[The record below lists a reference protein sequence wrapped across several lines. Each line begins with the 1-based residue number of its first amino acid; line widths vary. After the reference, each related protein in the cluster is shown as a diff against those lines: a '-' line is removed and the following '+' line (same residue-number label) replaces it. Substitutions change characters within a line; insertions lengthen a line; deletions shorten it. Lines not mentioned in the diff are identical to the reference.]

1 MARNPL
7 SVRVRKRSV
16 SALARAGCSAM
27 NLPGRQRGGI
37 FVRVFFLVLVP
48 LVGGAAGLYWYA
60 LGGRYVVTD
69 NAYVKADMIAIS
81 ASIDGR
87 VVEVMVE
94 DNQPVKQGETL
105 FVLDPRPYEIART
118 RAEARMAAVHNE
130 LASKRAA
137 FAQVAAEI
145 ADARERVKYLR
156 GEQSRQE
163 DLTSEGADNTAAIDT
178 LKYESNAAVQAL
190 QVLHEKARQVLAAL
204 GGDLE
209 QPVAEH
215 PRYLEAQASRKEAE
229 LALEYATVRAP
240 AGGIPSRVQ
249 LQPGEWVQRGRPVFS
264 LIDAREL
271 WIEANLKETQLTHVA
286 PGQAVIFEVDAY
298 PGVDWKGVVARISPA
313 TGSEF
318 MVLPPQNATGNW
330 IKVVQRIPV
339 RVEFDSAPGHPEL
352 RAGMTATV
360 SVDTGQER
368 KLLSMLN
375 DLALVRVTRDAVA
388 SISGRN

>member
-1 MARNPL
+1 
-7 SVRVRKRSV
+7 
-16 SALARAGCSAM
+16 M
-27 NLPGRQRGGI
+27 NLPSRQRGGI

-87 VVEVMVE
+87 VIEVMVE
-94 DNQPVKQGETL
+94 DNQPVERGEVLFTL
-105 FVLDPRPYEIART
+105 DARPHEIART
-118 RAEARMAAVHNE
+118 RADARMAAVHNE

-137 FAQVAAEI
+137 FAQVATEI

-156 GEQSRQE
+156 GEVSRQE
-163 DLTSEGADNTAAIDT
+163 VRAAEGADNAAAIDT
-178 LKYESNAAVQAL
+178 LKYESNSALQAL
-190 QVLHEKARQVLAAL
+190 QALHEKARQVLAEL

-209 QPVAEH
+209 LPVAEH
-215 PRYLEAQASRKEAE
+215 PRYLEARAAREEAE
-229 LALEYATVRAP
+229 LALEYASVRAP
-240 AGGIPSRVQ
+240 AGGVASRVQ
-249 LQPGEWVQRGRPVFS
+249 LQPGEWVDRGRPVFS
-264 LIDAREL
+264 LIDTSDI

-286 PGQAVIFEVDAY
+286 PGQAVTFEVDAY
-298 PGVDWKGVVARISPA
+298 PGVDWEGVVARISSA

-339 RVEFDSAPGHPEL
+339 RIEIDFTPEHPEL

-368 KLLSMLN
+368 KLLAMLN
-375 DLALVRVTRDAVA
+375 EFGLRL
-388 SISGRN
+388 

>member
-1 MARNPL
+1 MSLWVGER
-7 SVRVRKRSV
+7 RV
-16 SALARAGCSAM
+16 SALARAGRSAM

-60 LGGRYVVTD
+60 LGGRHVVTD

-87 VVEVMVE
+87 VSEVMVE
-94 DNQPVKQGETL
+94 DHRPVEKGEVLFTL
-105 FVLDPRPYEIART
+105 DSRPHEIAYT
-118 RAEARMAAVHNE
+118 RAEARMAEVRNG
-130 LASKRAA
+130 LASRRAA

-145 ADARERVKYLR
+145 ADARERVRYLR
-156 GEQSRQE
+156 SEQSRQE
-163 DLTSEGADNTAAIDT
+163 ELFVEGADNIVAIDT
-178 LKYESNAAVQAL
+178 LKYEINAAVQTL
-190 QVLHEKARQVLAAL
+190 QALHEKARQVLAEL
-204 GGDLE
+204 GGDLD
-209 QPVAEH
+209 QPIPEH
-215 PRYLEAQASRKEAE
+215 PKFLEAQAAREEAA

-249 LQPGEWVQRGRPVFS
+249 LQPGEWVERGRPVFS
-264 LIDAREL
+264 IIDTSEL

-286 PGQAVIFEVDAY
+286 PGQAVSFEVDAY
-298 PGVDWKGVVARISPA
+298 PGVDWEGVVARISPA

-330 IKVVQRIPV
+330 IKVVQRVPV
-339 RVEFDSAPGHPEL
+339 RIEIDFAPGHPEL

-368 KLLSMLN
+368 RLLSVL
-375 DLALVRVTRDAVA
+375 DGFGLVRGIRDAVA
-388 SISGRN
+388 SMSGGN

>member
-1 MARNPL
+1 
-7 SVRVRKRSV
+7 
-16 SALARAGCSAM
+16 M

-37 FVRVFFLVLVP
+37 IVRVFFLVLVP
-48 LVGGAAGLYWYA
+48 LAGGVAGLYWYA

-69 NAYVKADMIAIS
+69 NAYVKAEMIAIS

-87 VVEVMVE
+87 VAEVMVE
-94 DNQPVKQGETL
+94 DNQPVVAGEVL
-105 FVLDPRPYEIART
+105 FTLDPRPHEIARV
-118 RAEARMAAVHNE
+118 RAEARMAAVRNE
-130 LASKRAA
+130 LASKRAV

-156 GEQSRQE
+156 GELVRQE
-163 DLTSEGADNTAAIDT
+163 ELAAEGTANATAIDT

-190 QVLHEKARQVLAAL
+190 QALHEKARQVLAEL

-209 QPVAEH
+209 QPAMEH
-215 PRYLEAQASRKEAE
+215 PRFLEAMAAREEAE

-240 AGGIPSRVQ
+240 TGGVASRVQ
-249 LQPGEWVQRGRPVFS
+249 LQPGEWVQKGRPVFR
-264 LIDAREL
+264 LIDTGEV

-286 PGQAVIFEVDAY
+286 PDQPVTFEVDAY
-298 PGVDWKGVVARISPA
+298 PGVDWKGIVTRISPA

-339 RVEFDSAPGHPEL
+339 RIEIDLAPGHPEL

-368 KLLSMLN
+368 ELLAMLN
-375 DLALVRVTRDAVA
+375 NLGLPL
-388 SISGRN
+388 

>member
-1 MARNPL
+1 
-7 SVRVRKRSV
+7 
-16 SALARAGCSAM
+16 M

-87 VVEVMVE
+87 VSQVMVE
-94 DNQPVKQGETL
+94 DNQPVKQGEAL
-105 FVLDPRPYEIART
+105 FVLDARSHEIARI
-118 RAEARMAAVHNE
+118 RAEARMAAVRNE

-137 FAQVAAEI
+137 FAQVAVEI

-156 GEQSRQE
+156 TEQSRQE
-163 DLTSEGADNTAAIDT
+163 DLAAEGAANATAIDT

-190 QVLHEKARQVLAAL
+190 QALHERARQVLAEL

-209 QPVAEH
+209 QPILEH
-215 PRYLEAQASRKEAE
+215 PRFLEARAVREEAE

-240 AGGIPSRVQ
+240 ADGVASRVQ

-264 LIDAREL
+264 LIDTSEL

-286 PGQAVIFEVDAY
+286 PEQSVTFEVDAY
-298 PGVDWKGVVARISPA
+298 PGVDWKGTVARISPA

-339 RVEFDSAPGHPEL
+339 RVEIELAPGHPEL
-352 RAGMTATV
+352 RAGMTVTV

-368 KLLSMLN
+368 ELLSVLN
-375 DLALVRVTRDAVA
+375 GLGLG
-388 SISGRN
+388 SGHP

>member
-1 MARNPL
+1 M
-7 SVRVRKRSV
+7 S
-16 SALARAGCSAM
+16 
-27 NLPGRQRGGI
+27 LPSRQRGGI

-69 NAYVKADMIAIS
+69 NAYVKAHMIAIS

-87 VVEVMVE
+87 VTEVTVE
-94 DNQPVKQGETL
+94 DNRPVEPGEVLFTL
-105 FVLDPRPYEIART
+105 DARPYEIART
-118 RAEARMAAVHNE
+118 RAEARMAAVRNE

-156 GEQSRQE
+156 SEQSRQE
-163 DLTSEGADNTAAIDT
+163 ALAEDGAANATAIDT
-178 LKYESNAAVQAL
+178 LKYESNAALQAL
-190 QVLHEKARQVLAAL
+190 QALHEKARQVLAEL
-204 GGDLE
+204 GGDPE
-209 QPVAEH
+209 QPMAEH
-215 PRYLEAQASRKEAE
+215 PRFLEARAAREEAE

-240 AGGIPSRVQ
+240 VGGVPSRVQ
-249 LQPGEWVQRGRPVFS
+249 LQPGEWVDKGRPVFS
-264 LIDAREL
+264 LIDTSEL

-286 PGQAVIFEVDAY
+286 PGQAVTFEVDAY
-298 PGVDWKGVVARISPA
+298 PGMDWKGAITGISPA
-313 TGSEF
+313 TGSQF

-330 IKVVQRIPV
+330 IKVVQRVPV
-339 RVEFDSAPGHPEL
+339 RIEIDFTPGHPEL

-368 KLLSMLN
+368 ELLSMLN
-375 DLALVRVTRDAVA
+375 DLGLVRITRDAVA
-388 SISGRN
+388 SISGRS

>member
-1 MARNPL
+1 
-7 SVRVRKRSV
+7 
-16 SALARAGCSAM
+16 M

-37 FVRVFFLVLVP
+37 IVRVFFLVLVP
-48 LVGGAAGLYWYA
+48 LAGGAAGLYWYA

-87 VVEVMVE
+87 VSEVMVE
-94 DNQPVKQGETL
+94 DNQPVERGEVL
-105 FVLDPRPYEIART
+105 FTLDPRPYEIART
-118 RAEARMAAVHNE
+118 RAEARMAAVRNE

-137 FAQVAAEI
+137 FAQVAAEV

-156 GEQSRQE
+156 SELGRQE
-163 DLTSEGADNTAAIDT
+163 ALAAEGVANATAMDT
-178 LKYESNAAVQAL
+178 LKYESNAAVRAL
-190 QVLHEKARQVLAAL
+190 QVLHEKARQVLAEL

-209 QPVAEH
+209 QSIVEH
-215 PRYLEAQASRKEAE
+215 PRFLEAMAAREEAE

-240 AGGIPSRVQ
+240 ANGVPSRVQ
-249 LQPGEWVQRGRPVFS
+249 LQPGEWVEKGRPVFR
-264 LIDAREL
+264 LIDTSEI

-286 PGQAVIFEVDAY
+286 PGQPVTFEVDAY
-298 PGVDWKGVVARISPA
+298 PGVDWKGAVARISPA

-339 RVEFDSAPGHPEL
+339 RVEIDFAPGNPEL

-368 KLLSMLN
+368 ELLAMLN
-375 DLALVRVTRDAVA
+375 NLGLRLD
-388 SISGRN
+388 

>member
-1 MARNPL
+1 
-7 SVRVRKRSV
+7 
-16 SALARAGCSAM
+16 M

-118 RAEARMAAVHNE
+118 RAEARIAAVQNE

-163 DLTSEGADNTAAIDT
+163 DLSTEGADNTAAIDT

-190 QVLHEKARQVLAAL
+190 QVLHEKARQVLAEL
-204 GGDLE
+204 GGVLE
-209 QPVAEH
+209 QPVVEH

-240 AGGIPSRVQ
+240 TGGIPSRVQ

-271 WIEANLKETQLTHVA
+271 WVEANLKETQLTHVA

-330 IKVVQRIPV
+330 IKVVQRVPV
-339 RVEFDSAPGHPEL
+339 RIEFDLAPGHPEL

-375 DLALVRVTRDAVA
+375 DLGLVRVTRSAVA